1 MIDSNVVNERIRQLQ
16 AERPQVVE
24 RLRQLTEEIERTRHT
39 LTGYDAAIGE
49 LSALLATPPQATEAQ
64 EESAE

>member
-1 MIDSNVVNERIRQLQ
+1 MHELIEARLRQLQ
-16 AERPQVVE
+16 TERPQVAE

-64 EESAE
+64 EESAK